1 MAAPEPKTRGWV
13 LGRVFGARIVLHPS
27 VLILIGLIAFL
38 MTAGGGQSF
47 GSALAEGLLFGG
59 LLVASVLIHEI
70 SHALVARLFHHE
82 VKEIVLTLIGGHTAL
97 DAKGLTPAASGV
109 TALAGPIGSAVL
121 GLAGLATLTLDLSP
135 GAYTI
140 VRGITVVNFVLAI
153 FNALPGAPLD
163 GGRVVEAIVWA
174 LTGKRTSG
182 MRASAWGGRAVVLA
196 CLGYVVVSTIQA
208 GGDPDLVFIIWSFLI
223 LSILWSAAG
232 ATLKAARILDK
243 IEGLSV
249 ARLMRGAVGVRY
261 DVPLRDAL
269 DLCLAADCDEVV
281 VLSAE
286 SEPAGHFALTD
297 ARAVPEERLEST
309 GLSAVTVPVP
319 RGATVTMGAT
329 GQGLLE
335 TIREWWG
342 RADVLIVVDEDEVV
356 GVVRL
361 ADMVERLG

>member
-38 MTAGGGQSF
+38 MTADDEGSI
-47 GSALAEGLLFGG
+47 GSALAEGLLFAG
-59 LLVASVLIHEI
+59 LLVASILVHEL
-70 SHALVARLFHHE
+70 SHAAVARLFGRE

-97 DAKGLTPAASGV
+97 DSKGLTPAASGV
-109 TALAGPIGSAVL
+109 TALAGPIGSALL
-121 GLAGLATLTLDLSP
+121 GLAGMAALTLDLSP

-140 VRGITVVNFVLAI
+140 VRGIAVVNIVLAI
-153 FNALPGAPLD
+153 FNAFPGAPLD

-174 LTGKRTSG
+174 ITGKRTTG
-182 MRASAWGGRAVVLA
+182 MRASAWGGRIVVIV
-196 CLGYVVVSTIQA
+196 CLGYVVVTMVRSE
-208 GGDPDLVFIIWSFLI
+208 GDPDFVGLIWSFLI

-232 ATLKAARILDK
+232 ATLRAARIIDK
-243 IEGLSV
+243 VEGLSV
-249 ARLMRGAVGVRY
+249 ALAMRGAVGVRY
-261 DVPLRDAL
+261 DVPLGEAL
-269 DLCLAADCDEVV
+269 ALCQAADCEEVV

-286 SEPAGHFALTD
+286 SEPAGHFALAQ
-297 ARAVPEERLEST
+297 ARAVPEERLGST
-309 GLSAVTVPVP
+309 EMSAVTVPVP
-319 RGATVTMGAT
+319 RGAAVEMGAT

-342 RADVLIVVDEDEVV
+342 KADVLIVQDEGEVV

-361 ADMVERLG
+361 ADMVARLG